1 MMGAM
6 EPSAPTAATGLY
18 RVVPAVLAALS
29 VAIWSVGSPER
40 GQGADQAVEPS
51 AIESSCVAELQSAY
65 AAVEAGKAE
74 DALRHYRAAVGMA
87 TSDVL
92 RFQSLLGL
100 GSTYAALQQYDT
112 AAPPLE
118 RARDL
123 APDNAEVWYTLGTVY
138 SAAGRAED
146 ALRAFGEAARL
157 EPGMAAARADICR
170 LLSGLGRYERGGGG
184 VPQRGRVWI
193 LPTWRRGLGS
203 AWPVTSWVPMTRRRR
218 CSGRR
223 SRSSPAISAR
233 STVSDCRST
242 YAGDRDG
249 ALAQYLALRE
259 LDPALAQDLY
269 RRIFP

>member
-1 MMGAM
+1 MKR
-6 EPSAPTAATGLY
+6 SASTVGTGLR

-29 VAIWSVGSPER
+29 VAVWSAGSPER
-40 GQGADQAVEPS
+40 GQGADEAVGPS

-87 TSDVL
+87 TSDPL

-112 AAPPLE
+112 AVPPLE

-123 APDNAEVWYTLGTVY
+123 APDNAEVWCTLGAVY
-138 SAAGRAED
+138 SAAGRPEE
-146 ALRAFGEAARL
+146 ALRALAEAARL
-157 EPGMAAARADICR
+157 EPGMAAAHADMCR
-170 LLSGLGRYERGGGG
+170 LLSELGRYNEAAVACRSA
-184 VPQRGRVWI
+184 VESDATDVAAW
-193 LPTWRRGLGS
+193 LGLGVASYQLGAYDEAS
-203 AWPVTSWVPMTRRRR
+203 AAFREALVLEPGNQGAVYGLGLSL
-218 CSGRR
+218 
-223 SRSSPAISAR
+223 A
-233 STVSDCRST
+233 

-249 ALAQYLALRE
+249 AVAQYLRLKE

>member
-1 MMGAM
+1 MGVM
-6 EPSAPTAATGLY
+6 KPSAPTAATGLY

-29 VAIWSVGSPER
+29 VAIWSAGSPER

-170 LLSGLGRYERGGGG
+170 LLSGLARYGEAAVECRSA
-184 VPQRGRVWI
+184 VESDPTHVMAWI
-193 LPTWRRGLGS
+193 GLGVASYQLGAYDEAS
-203 AWPVTSWVPMTRRRR
+203 AVFREALALEPGNPR
-218 CSGRR
+218 
-223 SRSSPAISAR
+223 AIYGLGLSLI
-233 STVSDCRST
+233 

-249 ALAQYLALRE
+249 ALAQYLPLRE

-269 RRIFP
+269 RRVFP